1 MSLAVQLSGESAE
14 VRREWLVT
22 GALEVCECGAG
33 GGGVAAGRRSE
44 VRNRLWDWRGNCLKA
59 LFNADAAFSGFPN
72 SNGTAA
78 LTSAQD

>member
-22 GALEVCECGAG
+22 GAFEVCECVW
-33 GGGVAAGRRSE
+33 GGVAAGRHSE
-44 VRNRLWDWRGNCLKA
+44 VRNRLWDWQGNCLKA
-59 LFNADAAFSGFPN
+59 LFNAGAAFSGFPN